1 MLESLAARR
10 ARVARALPL
19 EREVVLIPAGRP
31 VPMPENTDQVYPF
44 RAHTEYLYLA
54 GLECP
59 GAVLAYDPLEG
70 PERGWKSFVPEVTE
84 DERIWEGR
92 RAWPGVSAPL
102 AALEPWLVLRGN
114 RPLVM
119 LGQPLA
125 SVPYDVGR
133 TAAVREALLH
143 ARRPKDAAEIRL
155 LRRAAAATATGY
167 AAILQHLQPG
177 ATERA
182 LEIELE
188 AAFFRGGAT
197 ATGYHTIVGTG
208 PNSAVLH
215 FPPSARAA
223 RRSEF
228 VLIDAGAAVDR
239 YVCDVTRTYVAGEPS
254 AFQRDLHQVVL
265 AAEERAIARCRP
277 GAEWRDIHRAAAVDL
292 VGGLVAMGVMRGDPE
307 SLVAQTAHMLFF
319 PHGLGHLVGL
329 GVRDASG
336 MAPGRTR
343 SSEPALRNL
352 RTDLPLAPGYV
363 ITVEPGLY
371 FIPPL
376 LCDPARR
383 EKFHDAVNWP
393 LVDQHLETGGVR
405 IEDNVLI
412 TADGHEVLTAA
423 IPKTL

>member
-19 EREVVLIPAGRP
+19 DREVVLFAAGRP
-31 VPMPENTDQVYPF
+31 VPLPENTDQVYPF
-44 RAHTEYLYLA
+44 HAHTEYYYLA

-92 RAWPGVSAPL
+92 QPWPGAGAPL
-102 AALEPWLVLRGN
+102 SALEPWLVLRGN

-125 SVPYDVGR
+125 GLPYDVGR
-133 TAAVREALLH
+133 TAAIREALLH
-143 ARRPKDAAEIRL
+143 ARRPKDAEETRL
-155 LRRAAAATATGY
+155 LRRAAATTASGY
-167 AAILQHLQPG
+167 AAILQHIQPG

-223 RRSEF
+223 RRGEF
-228 VLIDAGAAVDR
+228 VLIDAGAQVDR

-265 AAEERAIARCRP
+265 TAEERAIARCRP
-277 GAEWRDIHRAAAVDL
+277 GVEWRDVHRAAAVDL
-292 VGGLVAMGVMRGDPE
+292 VSGLVAMGVMRGDPE
-307 SLVAQTAHMLFF
+307 SLVARTAHMLFF

-343 SSEPALRNL
+343 STEPALRNL
-352 RTDLPLAPGYV
+352 RTDLPLEAGYV

-383 EKFHDAVNWP
+383 EKFRDAVNWE
-393 LVDQHLETGGVR
+393 LVDRHLETGGVR

>member
-1 MLESLAARR
+1 MLESLADRR

-19 EREVVLIPAGRP
+19 EREVVLVGAGRP
-31 VPMPENTDQVYPF
+31 VPLPENTDQTYPF
-44 RAHTEYLYLA
+44 RAHTEYYYLA

-70 PERGWKSFVPEVTE
+70 PEYGWKSFLPEVTE
-84 DERIWEGR
+84 DERVWEGR
-92 RAWPGVSAPL
+92 QPWPGGAPL
-102 AALEPWLVLRGN
+102 AALEPWLILRGN

-125 SVPYDVGR
+125 GVPFDLGR
-133 TAAVREALLH
+133 TAGIRETLQHVRRA
-143 ARRPKDAAEIRL
+143 KDAEELRL
-155 LRRAAAATATGY
+155 LRRAAAATAAGY
-167 AAILQHLQPG
+167 AAILPHLQPG
-177 ATERA
+177 TTERS
-182 LEIELE
+182 LEIEIE
-188 AAFFRGGAT
+188 AAFFRAGAS
-197 ATGYHTIVGTG
+197 ATGYDTIVGTG
-208 PNSAVLH
+208 PNAAVLH
-215 FPPSARAA
+215 FPPTARAA
-223 RRSEF
+223 RRGDF

-239 YVCDVTRTYVAGEPS
+239 YVCDVTRTYVAGEPTP
-254 AFQRDLHQVVL
+254 FQRDLHQVVL
-265 AAEERAIARCRP
+265 EAEERAIARCRP

-307 SLVAQTAHMLFF
+307 SLVARTAHMLFF

-336 MAPGRTR
+336 TAPGRTR
-343 SSEPALRNL
+343 STEPALRNL
-352 RTDLPLAPGYV
+352 RTDLPLEPGYV

-383 EKFHDAVNWP
+383 ETFRDAVNWP
-393 LVDQHLETGGVR
+393 LVDKHLETGGVR

-412 TADGHEVLTAA
+412 TAQGHEVLTAA

>member
-1 MLESLAARR
+1 MLDSLAARR
-10 ARVARALPL
+10 ARIARALPL
-19 EREVVLIPAGRP
+19 EREIVLIGAGRP
-31 VPMPENTDQVYPF
+31 VPLPENTDQTYPF
-44 RAHTEYLYLA
+44 IAHAEYYYLA

-59 GAVLAYDPLEG
+59 GGVLAYDPAEG
-70 PERGWKSFVPEVTE
+70 PEHGWKSFVPEVSE
-84 DERIWEGR
+84 DERVWEGR
-92 RAWPGVSAPL
+92 QPWPGGVSL
-102 AALEPWLVLRGN
+102 AALEPWLIVRSH

-125 SVPYDVGR
+125 GVPYDIGR
-133 TAAVREALLH
+133 TAAAREALLH
-143 ARRPKDAAEIRL
+143 ARRPKDGEELRL
-155 LRRAAAATATGY
+155 LRRAAAATAAGY
-167 AAILQHLQPG
+167 AAILPHLQPG

-182 LEIELE
+182 LQIELE

-197 ATGYHTIVGTG
+197 STGYHTIVGTG
-208 PNSAVLH
+208 PNAAVLH
-215 FPPSARAA
+215 FPPTGRAA
-223 RRSEF
+223 RRGDF

-254 AFQRDLHQVVL
+254 SFQRDLHQVVL

-277 GAEWRDIHRAAAVDL
+277 GVEWRDVHRAAAVDL
-292 VGGLVAMGVMRGDPE
+292 VAGLVSMGLMRGDPE
-307 SLVAQTAHMLFF
+307 SLVARTAHLLFF

-336 MAPGRTR
+336 TQPGRTR
-343 SSEPALRNL
+343 ANEPALRNL
-352 RTDLPLAPGYV
+352 RTDLPLEPGYV

-376 LCDPARR
+376 LRDPARR
-383 EKFHDAVNWP
+383 ERFRDAVNWDV
-393 LVDQHLETGGVR
+393 VDRHLDAGGVR

-412 TADGHEVLTAA
+412 TPEGHEVLTAA

>member
-1 MLESLAARR
+1 MLDSLAARR

-19 EREVVLIPAGRP
+19 EREVVLIGAGRP
-31 VPMPENTDQVYPF
+31 VPLPENTDQMYPF
-44 RAHTEYLYLA
+44 RAHTEYYYLA

-70 PERGWKSFVPEVTE
+70 PERGWKSFLPEVTE
-84 DERIWEGR
+84 DERVWEGR
-92 RAWPGVSAPL
+92 QPWPGGAPL

-125 SVPYDVGR
+125 GVPFDTGR
-133 TAAVREALLH
+133 TAAIRDALSH
-143 ARRPKDAAEIRL
+143 ARRPKDAEEIRL
-155 LRRAAAATATGY
+155 LRRAAAATAAGY
-167 AAILQHLQPG
+167 AAILPHLQPG

-182 LEIELE
+182 LEIEIE

-197 ATGYHTIVGTG
+197 APGYHTIVGTG
-208 PNSAVLH
+208 PNAAVLH
-215 FPPSARAA
+215 FPPSGRAA
-223 RRSEF
+223 RRGEF

-254 AFQRDLHQVVL
+254 AFQRDLYQVVL

-277 GAEWRDIHRAAAVDL
+277 GVEWRDVHRAAAVDL
-292 VGGLVAMGVMRGDPE
+292 ATGLVAMGIMRGDPE
-307 SLVAQTAHMLFF
+307 SLVARTAHMLFF

-336 MAPGRTR
+336 TAPGRAR
-343 SSEPALRNL
+343 STEPALRNL
-352 RTDLPLAPGYV
+352 RTDLPLEAGYV

-383 EKFHDAVNWP
+383 EKYRDAVNWD
-393 LVDQHLETGGVR
+393 LVDAHLETGGVR

-412 TADGHEVLTAA
+412 TTDGHEVLTAA